1 MNAIGTVFE
10 AVQSGDVEGLRRLI
24 ESDPGLATARNDLG
38 LSILLH
44 ARHHW
49 RLDMVEILLAV
60 DPPLDACEAAALGRA
75 DRLRALL
82 DEDASR
88 VDDWSANGF
97 TPLHLAAYFSQPSTV
112 ELLLER
118 GADASAASRNPMMVT
133 PLHSAAA
140 SGNHA
145 ICAMLLDHGAPVNA
159 RQQGGWTPLF
169 SAAARGDAELVRL
182 FLEHGADHTLT
193 QAEGKTPCDIAAE
206 RGHRM
211 VVGIFQ
217 KAAAA

>member
-1 MNAIGTVFE
+1 
-10 AVQSGDVEGLRRLI
+10 
-24 ESDPGLATARNDLG
+24 
-38 LSILLH
+38 
-44 ARHHW
+44 
-49 RLDMVEILLAV
+49 
-60 DPPLDACEAAALGRA
+60 
-75 DRLRALL
+75 
-82 DEDASR
+82 
-88 VDDWSANGF
+88 
-97 TPLHLAAYFSQPSTV
+97 
-112 ELLLER
+112 
-118 GADASAASRNPMMVT
+118 
-133 PLHSAAA
+133 
-140 SGNHA
+140 
-145 ICAMLLDHGAPVNA
+145 MLLDHGAPVNA